1 MDKSKFSEFR
11 KTNMI
16 HFNNAMEII
25 SGKWKM
31 NILYSL
37 SQLGTMRYG

>member
-1 MDKSKFSEFR
+1 MKVNFLSLEK
-11 KTNMI
+11 NMI
-16 HFNNAMEII
+16 PFNNAMEII